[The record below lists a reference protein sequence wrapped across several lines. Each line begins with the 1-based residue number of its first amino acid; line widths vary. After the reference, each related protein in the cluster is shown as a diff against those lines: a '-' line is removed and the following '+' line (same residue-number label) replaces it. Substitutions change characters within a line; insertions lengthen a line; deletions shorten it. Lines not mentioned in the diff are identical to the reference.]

1 MNTKKAISV
10 ILFVFAAL
18 FVIGFGFMLWRD
30 YTLYYPYGS
39 SPFEIYVIVRAAEVL
54 LPAIICLVAGIIIRK
69 RLRANKGCFKIE
81 KEDSFRCW
89 MMASWLPAQS

>member
-10 ILFVFAAL
+10 ILFVFAVL

-69 RLRANKGCFKIE
+69 KAAGK
-81 KEDSFRCW
+81 
-89 MMASWLPAQS
+89 